1 VQMIKTQEGRFMRN
15 SILIAIL
22 LTTSQLLV
30 AQSRNYNIY
39 NISVENGLPTN
50 DLQFVYQDSFGFLW
64 VASYEGVFRWDGYG
78 FKKYHHNEKDST
90 SLDHNI
96 VYSIFEDSKKR
107 LWVGTIEGL
116 NLYDRETDGFIKCV
130 IGQKNQ
136 KIPVN
141 AIQEDSKKQLWL
153 GTSVGLCKYDHE
165 KKTSEWHQDQNAGL
179 IFCMT
184 IDDQDNI
191 WTGTFNGGVTKF
203 SQSTKTFE
211 YFSHQGAGAG
221 VLSSNNIKSI
231 FCDDKNNIWVG
242 TTDKGITVLDA
253 SGKFVRNYTDFAG
266 ANNSV
271 QNTINC
277 FYQDKNNMLW
287 IGVGRG
293 SLYYIDSDT
302 QMPKPLTKTILNS
315 NRNQFTSVTSIHED
329 SFGNIWF
336 ATAGNGLFYTNVNK
350 NVFENYLQDASVLK
364 GLKTSVITCFY
375 EDAKGNTWIGTERSG
390 FIKANIRENSFTLFS
405 SASHALSNDAITD
418 IKGDATGKLWMT
430 TWNGG
435 VMVFDPLTQQIKKFL
450 NNPADP
456 NSLPINDAKV
466 LLQDDTLVWIGT
478 HGEGLAAY
486 DKKRNTFIHNRN
498 NHVFP
503 FQMSQPGWINHL
515 FKDSSKRLWVATYSG
530 LFMYDGQELK
540 HYEHTSDTTSI
551 SSNSVNM
558 VTEDQKGRIW
568 IISEAGLDEFNIRS
582 ENFIRYN
589 QKISLPETM
598 KAIVVDKENKLW
610 ISSNEG
616 IVSLDPQ
623 NLTIKR
629 YDASDGLQGN
639 SFFHKAVLR
648 NKNDQLYFGGPHG
661 FNVFHPDSL
670 KGVNSIPSYF
680 YTTDLYVYNKLQ
692 VPNREDSPLSKV
704 LSLTNKL
711 TLKPDQSFF
720 SIEVAAVNLYSP
732 AKTRYAY
739 KLEGLHDQW
748 INLENERKI
757 SVTDLNDGSYTLKV
771 KYTGIDGE
779 WHDGGKDLRIIVLP
793 PWYKT
798 LWFKFVTLLF
808 ISGSIVAIFYI
819 RVASIKQRNRILK
832 AEVAKRT
839 HELSEAN
846 SFLVERNEEI
856 KLQKERLEEFNDEIL
871 RQSEKILD
879 QQRHITEQNHELEI
893 TVDELQK
900 LNKTKDHFFS
910 ILAHDLKNPISALTG
925 ISDFM
930 KNNFLKLEK
939 KDALEYLN
947 SIHKSSN
954 AVYDL
959 LINLLNWSRTQS
971 KNIEYTPVDFNIRE
985 LLQKN
990 VTLLEQ
996 QFNNKHISLSM
1007 TSDAA
1012 HNAFADYNMIDTVIR
1027 NIISNSI
1034 KFTEYN
1040 GSITISSTETEE
1052 NVEIKVSDTGVGM
1065 TRDQLQKLFSLD
1077 KNNISVGT
1085 AGEKGTGLGLVI
1097 SQEFININRGQIK
1110 VESQP
1115 GKGTDFYVILP
1126 KSVANVKAQLKVQRP
1141 SARHEKLSPDF
1152 WENFPV
1158 DKLIKVKGK
1167 KILIVDDN
1175 AELRTYLRLL
1185 LSGTFEIFEASNGQ
1199 EGLQLALEVQPTA
1212 IVSDLIMPVM
1222 NGLEFCREIKNSTST
1237 SHIPVILLTSQWEE
1251 KSQLSGYEAGADI
1264 YLTKPVKKELFI
1276 QVILNFIQN
1285 QEKLRQK
1292 IQETLLSNNAF
1303 QEEEIPLNKL
1313 DEEFLKRLVEF
1324 IESNI
1329 ADPNIDSR
1337 SICEEIGMSR
1347 TVLYA
1352 KIKSLTGQSVH
1363 EFIKSIRLKRSI
1375 KLLLDGTLNISQIA
1389 LEVGFN
1395 SHSYFDKCFVKQY
1408 GVGPKEYLARRRN
1421 MKIG

>member
-1 VQMIKTQEGRFMRN
+1 
-15 SILIAIL
+15 
-22 LTTSQLLV
+22 
-30 AQSRNYNIY
+30 
-39 NISVENGLPTN
+39 
-50 DLQFVYQDSFGFLW
+50 
-64 VASYEGVFRWDGYG
+64 
-78 FKKYHHNEKDST
+78 
-90 SLDHNI
+90 
-96 VYSIFEDSKKR
+96 
-107 LWVGTIEGL
+107 
-116 NLYDRETDGFIKCV
+116 
-130 IGQKNQ
+130 
-136 KIPVN
+136 
-141 AIQEDSKKQLWL
+141 
-153 GTSVGLCKYDHE
+153 
-165 KKTSEWHQDQNAGL
+165 
-179 IFCMT
+179 
-184 IDDQDNI
+184 
-191 WTGTFNGGVTKF
+191 
-203 SQSTKTFE
+203 
-211 YFSHQGAGAG
+211 
-221 VLSSNNIKSI
+221 
-231 FCDDKNNIWVG
+231 
-242 TTDKGITVLDA
+242 
-253 SGKFVRNYTDFAG
+253 
-266 ANNSV
+266 
-271 QNTINC
+271 
-277 FYQDKNNMLW
+277 
-287 IGVGRG
+287 
-293 SLYYIDSDT
+293 
-302 QMPKPLTKTILNS
+302 
-315 NRNQFTSVTSIHED
+315 
-329 SFGNIWF
+329 
-336 ATAGNGLFYTNVNK
+336 
-350 NVFENYLQDASVLK
+350 
-364 GLKTSVITCFY
+364 
-375 EDAKGNTWIGTERSG
+375 
-390 FIKANIRENSFTLFS
+390 
-405 SASHALSNDAITD
+405 
-418 IKGDATGKLWMT
+418 
-430 TWNGG
+430 
-435 VMVFDPLTQQIKKFL
+435 
-450 NNPADP
+450 
-456 NSLPINDAKV
+456 
-466 LLQDDTLVWIGT
+466 
-478 HGEGLAAY
+478 
-486 DKKRNTFIHNRN
+486 
-498 NHVFP
+498 
-503 FQMSQPGWINHL
+503 
-515 FKDSSKRLWVATYSG
+515 
-530 LFMYDGQELK
+530 
-540 HYEHTSDTTSI
+540 
-551 SSNSVNM
+551 
-558 VTEDQKGRIW
+558 
-568 IISEAGLDEFNIRS
+568 
-582 ENFIRYN
+582 
-589 QKISLPETM
+589 
-598 KAIVVDKENKLW
+598 
-610 ISSNEG
+610 
-616 IVSLDPQ
+616 
-623 NLTIKR
+623 
-629 YDASDGLQGN
+629 
-639 SFFHKAVLR
+639 
-648 NKNDQLYFGGPHG
+648 
-661 FNVFHPDSL
+661 
-670 KGVNSIPSYF
+670 
-680 YTTDLYVYNKLQ
+680 
-692 VPNREDSPLSKV
+692 
-704 LSLTNKL
+704 
-711 TLKPDQSFF
+711 
-720 SIEVAAVNLYSP
+720 
-732 AKTRYAY
+732 
-739 KLEGLHDQW
+739 
-748 INLENERKI
+748 
-757 SVTDLNDGSYTLKV
+757 
-771 KYTGIDGE
+771 
-779 WHDGGKDLRIIVLP
+779 
-793 PWYKT
+793 
-798 LWFKFVTLLF
+798 
-808 ISGSIVAIFYI
+808 
-819 RVASIKQRNRILK
+819 
-832 AEVAKRT
+832 
-839 HELSEAN
+839 
-846 SFLVERNEEI
+846 
-856 KLQKERLEEFNDEIL
+856 
-871 RQSEKILD
+871 
-879 QQRHITEQNHELEI
+879 
-893 TVDELQK
+893 
-900 LNKTKDHFFS
+900 
-910 ILAHDLKNPISALTG
+910 
-925 ISDFM
+925 M